1 MASQTTNHPS
11 PSSSMTE
18 KEKVGRGT
26 ILHCWCW
33 SFKTIEANIGRI
45 ASAGFS
51 AIQTSP
57 ANACRIGDGGGL
69 EIMSRSSGKW
79 YYHYQPTDW
88 KIGNYQLGTRD
99 EFISMCAAA
108 RERNIA
114 VIVDIVPNHT
124 TPYKDEIAED
134 FLRAVGGMERMYHAN
149 ATHRI
154 ANFFDRRELV
164 SANLCGLPDVNT
176 ENPLYQ
182 EYLLSYANDLIS
194 CGAAGLRFD
203 AAKHI
208 ALPDD
213 PLDARSE
220 QNDFCE
226 VFTGRKCVR
235 GKRLEN
241 AENLFLYG
249 EVLQEGC
256 SREEAYGK
264 FFPVTASMYG
274 EHIRSAIKKGILDA
288 EKLTDFQNKAG
299 NLVTWVESHDTYA
312 NEGESADLTNFQIR
326 AGWAVITARKCGTPL
341 FLSRPKGREA
351 TQFPGES
358 KIGEAGNDEFC
369 CAEISA
375 LNGFRNAMQ
384 GESEEFSNGDNPGV
398 LMIKRGEKGITII
411 NIDSRPQEI
420 KARIGLREGT
430 HIDHANGTEFVLR
443 NGILRGT
450 IGAERICVVY

>member
-1 MASQTTNHPS
+1 MTLATTDE
-11 PSSSMTE
+11 SSSSFLTE
-18 KEKVGRGT
+18 KEKIGRGA

-33 SFKTIEANIGRI
+33 SFRTIEARLEKI
-45 ASAGFS
+45 ARAGFA

-79 YYHYQPTDW
+79 YYHYQPIDW

-108 RERNIA
+108 HKKNIA

-124 TPYKDEIAED
+124 TPYKDEISGD
-134 FLRAVGGMERMYHAN
+134 FLRTVGGMEKMYHAN

-154 ANFFDRRELV
+154 SDFFDRRELV

-182 EYLLSYANDLIS
+182 EYLLGYANDLIS
-194 CGAAGLRFD
+194 CGADGLRFD

-220 QNDFCE
+220 RNDFWE
-226 VFTGRKCVR
+226 VFTGRKSVR
-235 GKRLEN
+235 GKRLEK
-241 AENLFLYG
+241 AESLFLYG

-256 SREEAYGK
+256 SREEAYEK
-264 FFPVTASMYG
+264 FFPVTASLYG
-274 EHIRSAIKKGILDA
+274 EFLRGALKEKNLDA
-288 EKLTDFQNKAG
+288 EKIPDFQNKASR
-299 NLVTWVESHDTYA
+299 LVTWVESHDTYA

-326 AGWAVITARKCGTPL
+326 AGWAVIAARKCGTPL
-341 FLSRPKGREA
+341 FFSRPKGREA

-358 KIGEAGNDEFC
+358 KIGDAGNDEFF
-369 CAEISA
+369 CAEIAA

-384 GESEEFSNGDNPGV
+384 GESEQFSNGENQKV
-398 LMIKRGEKGITII
+398 LTIKRGEKGIVII
-411 NIDSRPQEI
+411 NMDSRPQKI
-420 KARIGLREGT
+420 NARIELREGA
-430 HIDHANGTEFVLR
+430 HIDRANNTEFFCR
-443 NGILRGT
+443 NGILGGT
-450 IGAERICVVY
+450 IGAEKICVIY